1 MIRLEGVWKSFGP
14 KTVLAGV
21 DLHVP
26 RGKSLVLIGGSGTG
40 KSVTLKH
47 IIGLLMPDR
56 GRVFVAGKEVARLRA
71 RELMDVRRRIGMLFQ
86 GAALF
91 DSMSV
96 WENVGFG
103 LFQHTRHS
111 PEKIR
116 QIASEK
122 LRLVGLKGFEDR
134 MPADLSGGMK
144 KRVGLARA
152 IAMDPEIILY
162 DEPTTGLDPIMGD
175 VINKLIVDLK
185 HQLEVTSF
193 TITHDMSSAYQIA
206 DTIAM
211 LYQGKIIEQGSPEQI
226 RSTTNPIVRQFV
238 TGTEEGPFEVA

>member
-1 MIRLEGVWKSFGP
+1 MARTHLFGA
-14 KTVLAGV
+14 LLSSV
-21 DLHVP
+21 D
-26 RGKSLVLIGGSGTG
+26 TA
-40 KSVTLKH
+40 
-47 IIGLLMPDR
+47 LLMMGVLFAQSYYDR
-56 GRVFVAGKEVARLRA
+56 DDPREKE
-71 RELMDVRRRIGMLFQ
+71 
-86 GAALF
+86 
-91 DSMSV
+91 
-96 WENVGFG
+96 
-103 LFQHTRHS
+103 
-111 PEKIR
+111 IR
-116 QIASEK
+116 DIASEK

-185 HQLEVTSF
+185 HRLKVTSF

-211 LYQGKIIEQGSPEQI
+211 LYGGKIIEQGTPEQI
-226 RSTTNPIVRQFV
+226 RSTDNPIVRQFV
-238 TGTEEGPFEVA
+238 TGAEEGPFQVA

>member
-1 MIRLEGVWKSFGP
+1 LIRLEGVWKSFGP

-26 RGKSLVLIGGSGTG
+26 RGQSLVLIGGSGTG

-47 IIGLLMPDR
+47 IIGLLAPDK
-56 GRVFVAGKEVARLRA
+56 GQVLVDGKEVAALGYQ
-71 RELMDVRRRIGMLFQ
+71 ELMQVRRKIGMLFQ

-103 LFQHTRHS
+103 LFQHTKLS
-111 PEKIR
+111 PDEVR
-116 QIASEK
+116 DIASEK
-122 LRLVGLKGFEDR
+122 LRMVGLKGFEDK

-185 HQLEVTSF
+185 HRLHVTSF

-206 DTIAM
+206 DQIAM
-211 LYQGKIIEQGSPEQI
+211 LYRGKIIEQGTPEEI
-226 RSTTNPIVRQFV
+226 RNTENPIVRQFT
-238 TGTEEGPFEVA
+238 TGAEEGPFEVA

>member
-26 RGKSLVLIGGSGTG
+26 PGQSLVLIGGSGTG

-47 IIGLLMPDR
+47 IIGLLDPDR
-56 GRVFVAGKEVARLRA
+56 GRVLVAGKDMASVSERERMEVRKK
-71 RELMDVRRRIGMLFQ
+71 IGMLFQ

-103 LFQHTRHS
+103 LFQHTKL
-111 PEKIR
+111 PAGEIR
-116 QIASEK
+116 EIVGEK
-122 LRLVGLKGFEDR
+122 LRMVGMKGFEER

-185 HQLEVTSF
+185 QRLRVTSF

-206 DTIAM
+206 DQVAM
-211 LYQGKIIEQGSPEQI
+211 LYGGKIIYQGTPDEMRQ
-226 RSTTNPIVRQFV
+226 TDHPIVRQFT
-238 TGTEEGPFEVA
+238 TGAEEGPFEVA

>member
-21 DLHVP
+21 DLHIP
-26 RGKSLVLIGGSGTG
+26 RGTSLVLIGGSGTG

-47 IIGLLMPDR
+47 IIGLLLPDR
-56 GRVFVAGKEVARLRA
+56 GRVYVAGQEVAVLRD
-71 RELMDVRRRIGMLFQ
+71 RELMTLRRKIGMLFQ

-91 DSMSV
+91 DSLSV

-103 LFQHTRHS
+103 LLQHTKLS
-111 PEKIR
+111 PAKVR
-116 QIASEK
+116 KIASEK
-122 LRLVGLKGFEDR
+122 LRLVGLRGFEDR

-185 HQLEVTSF
+185 HRLEVTSF

-211 LYQGKIIEQGSPEQI
+211 LYQGKIIEQGTPEQI
-226 RSTTNPIVRQFV
+226 RNTSNPIVRQFV
-238 TGTEEGPFEVA
+238 TGAEEGPFEVA

>member
-1 MIRLEGVWKSFGP
+1 
-14 KTVLAGV
+14 
-21 DLHVP
+21 
-26 RGKSLVLIGGSGTG
+26 
-40 KSVTLKH
+40 
-47 IIGLLMPDR
+47 LMQ
-56 GRVFVAGKEVARLRA
+56 
-71 RELMDVRRRIGMLFQ
+71 VRRKIGMLFQ

-103 LFQHTRHS
+103 LFQHTKMS
-111 PEKIR
+111 PGEIR
-116 QIASEK
+116 DVASEK
-122 LRLVGLKGFEDR
+122 LRMVGLRGFEDR

-185 HQLEVTSF
+185 HRLKVTSF

-211 LYQGKIIEQGSPEQI
+211 LYGGKIIEQGTPEQI
-226 RSTTNPIVRQFV
+226 RNTENPIVRQFV
-238 TGTEEGPFEVA
+238 SGAEEGPFEVA